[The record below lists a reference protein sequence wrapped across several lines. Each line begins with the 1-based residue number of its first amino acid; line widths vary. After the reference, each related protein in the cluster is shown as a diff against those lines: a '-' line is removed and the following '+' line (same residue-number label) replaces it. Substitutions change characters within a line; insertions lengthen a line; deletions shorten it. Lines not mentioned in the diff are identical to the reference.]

1 LTETEST
8 GRPRESKRGGTAIQ
22 YISYVV
28 AEETN
33 WDLKK
38 RPRMNKKMN
47 ANFSRTTQEKM
58 LVVFVEQQQV
68 IE

>member
-1 LTETEST
+1 MTETEST
-8 GRPRESKRGGTAIQ
+8 GRLRKSKRGGIQ

-33 WDLKK
+33 WDFKEQIK
-38 RPRMNKKMN
+38 NERECFENN
-47 ANFSRTTQEKM
+47 AREM

-68 IE
+68 ME

>member
-8 GRPRESKRGGTAIQ
+8 GRLRESKRGGIQ

-33 WDLKK
+33 WDFKEQTK
-38 RPRMNKKMN
+38 NEREC
-47 ANFSRTTQEKM
+47 FEKAREM

-68 IE
+68 ME